1 MQVIL
6 SRGFAGSE
14 RAVAEACNA
23 MCASHDVALVVR
35 RDHRGREGASVLDH
49 VDSSVRVF
57 ELPAHWRTRRR
68 LEQTISAWRP
78 DVVHTHLRRGTRYV
92 AQIDAGP
99 AHVGTLHISLNGPH
113 YLCTDGLFCI
123 SEWQIGT
130 VPSSYPG
137 RVYLLPNSLVPQPR
151 LEPERIREL
160 RSELDATDDDYL
172 IGAVGRL
179 SPSKGFDVLIR
190 AFESA
195 RLPRGRLVIVGDGAE
210 RGRLRRLA
218 GERVSLVGFRRDVK
232 DLYQAFDL
240 FVSPSRIEPF
250 GRVIIEALDGGV
262 PVIATD
268 AQGPRDIARRCPIEI
283 VARDDVDALAGALA
297 RAAAQPR
304 RRLNVDLSEF
314 CVENIVG
321 RMISAY
327 REVIA
332 AQEAVVLDGRQPAPI
347 T

>member
-1 MQVIL
+1 MQLIL

-35 RDHRGREGASVLDH
+35 RDHRGRGGASILDH
-49 VDSSVRVF
+49 VDPSVAVF

-68 LEQTISAWRP
+68 LEQTISAWQP
-78 DVVHTHLRRGTRYV
+78 DVIHTHLRRGTRYV
-92 AQIDAGP
+92 AQFRAG
-99 AHVGTLHISLNGPH
+99 AVHFSTVHISLNGPH
-113 YLCTDGLFCI
+113 YLRTDGLMCI
-123 SEWQIGT
+123 SEWQVGT
-130 VPSSYPG
+130 VPSDYPG
-137 RVYLLPNSLVPQPR
+137 RVYLLPNSLEPQPR
-151 LEPERIREL
+151 LTPERIREL
-160 RSELDATDDDYL
+160 RSELGATDDDYL

-179 SPSKGFDVLIR
+179 SPGKGFDVLVR

-195 RLPRGRLVIVGDGAE
+195 RLPRGRLVIVGEGSE

-240 FVSPSRIEPF
+240 FVSPSRIEPY
-250 GRVIIEALDGGV
+250 GRVIVEALDGGA

-268 AQGPRDIARRCPIEI
+268 AHGPRDIARRCPIVI
-283 VARDDVDALAGALA
+283 VPRDDVDALAGALA
-297 RAAAQPR
+297 RAAGQPR
-304 RRLNVDLSEF
+304 RRLDVDLSELR
-314 CVENIVG
+314 VEHIVG
-321 RMISAY
+321 RMISVY

-332 AQEAVVLDGRQPAPI
+332 AQEPGV
-347 T
+347 